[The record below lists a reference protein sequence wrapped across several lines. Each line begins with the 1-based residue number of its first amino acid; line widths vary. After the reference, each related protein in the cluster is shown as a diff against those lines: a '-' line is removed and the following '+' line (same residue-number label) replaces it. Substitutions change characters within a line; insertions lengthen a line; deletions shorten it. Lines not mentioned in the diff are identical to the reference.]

1 MLDDQRGGEASGASL
16 LQRSDGL
23 VAATHKA
30 EDKRL
35 CLLVSSDG
43 YGHIRVTGEARL
55 SADAD
60 HQATDNRERCPG
72 MVEVVHRS
80 RE

>member
-60 HQATDNRERCPG
+60 RQATDNRERCPG